1 MSTYPPIKL
10 SDGKEIPGIGYGVG
24 TAWFGRGGID
34 NELVE
39 AIVLALKTGY
49 THIDGA
55 QAYGNETSVGEA
67 LKQAAIPREK
77 LFITTKVGGKGLKDI
92 GASCRKS
99 LQEMGINYADL
110 YLIHWPYDFG
120 KDGVPTAEEC
130 WKEMEK
136 VKAEG
141 LVKSIGVSNYRIQ
154 DLEKTLAVAK
164 DRPVVNQIEFH
175 PRVFEKAEPLFEF
188 SEFSP
193 QLDSTCSGKGRSSSE
208 RSQIHMVLFKFFTR
222 AVKKEGIA
230 LEAYGPTTP
239 LTKLVGEPL
248 DSVLKQ
254 VATTVSSRTGSNAT
268 VEPSQVLLLLA
279 HQLGAVVIT
288 TSSKEWRMQQQLES
302 AGLPKLTEAEI
313 DEIRKA
319 AKPQQRRFM
328 QHMDNDAPAY

>member
-34 NELVE
+34 TELVE

-120 KDGVPTAEEC
+120 KDGVPTAEDC

-141 LVKSIGVSNYRIQ
+141 LSKSIGVSNYRIQ

-188 SEFSP
+188 
-193 QLDSTCSGKGRSSSE
+193 
-208 RSQIHMVLFKFFTR
+208 M
-222 AVKKEGIA
+222 KKEGIA

-313 DEIRKA
+313 DQIRKA
-319 AKPQQRRFM
+319 ATPQQRRFM

>member
-34 NELVE
+34 AELVE

-99 LQEMGINYADL
+99 LKEMGIDYADL

-154 DLEKTLAVAK
+154 DLEKTLAVAE

-188 SEFSP
+188 
-193 QLDSTCSGKGRSSSE
+193 
-208 RSQIHMVLFKFFTR
+208 M
-222 AVKKEGIA
+222 KKEGIA

-254 VATTVSSRTGSNAT
+254 VASAVSSRTGSNTT

-279 HQLGAVVIT
+279 HQIGAIVVT
-288 TSSKEWRMQQQLES
+288 TSGKEWRMKQQLES

-319 AKPQQRRFM
+319 ATPQQRRFM
-328 QHMDNDAPAY
+328 LHMDSDAPAY